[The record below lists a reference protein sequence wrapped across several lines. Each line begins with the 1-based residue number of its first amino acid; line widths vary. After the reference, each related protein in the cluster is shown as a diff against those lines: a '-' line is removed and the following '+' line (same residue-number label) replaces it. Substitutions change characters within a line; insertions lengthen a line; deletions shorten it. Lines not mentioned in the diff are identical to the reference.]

1 MFARTNL
8 IVLLLSLALHV
19 CTGKQCMMCA
29 PGKFKSPDMLFSPST
44 LCPEHTFSAV
54 PGALECRACPPFSWA
69 VMGSSR
75 CTFEPCRGTNYS
87 TGCVCPVGTTGPDG
101 GPCTACAVG
110 TYKDATGDAAC
121 ANCSSTKTSV
131 LGGTSCFCPN
141 GTALVD
147 GTCAQVYSEGVRL
160 CGVIKVDESNSSNTS
175 NASVNIDFWIQQI
188 RSSVAAQY
196 NISESLVQVT
206 FSSTTTASRHLLSET
221 DYHFDVLIIARS
233 KEELARVVNLTS
245 TEPPRVLEDV
255 KQTIME
261 VSLQQGAI
269 VMCPENEVSTGKAC
283 VCAAGYSRCPMCGKC
298 VACASGTA
306 KAVIGDQACNSC
318 ANNTFSRKGAA
329 QCSAC
334 PFSAATKDNHTSCSC
349 NTAFVFFNDVCT
361 ATEAVYLNVTGVLQ
375 LPQGE
380 FTDAQLVQILL
391 DGFSA
396 YLNYSKEFITII
408 INHKDNIEYVAEV
421 NVSNVTGNSSNDTY
435 SYDYAYDDTGNP
447 SYTRRL
453 LADFPVE
460 FDYTALMKIEM
471 DDKITYE
478 KVKEFSLSAN
488 DATGETKSITNDASR
503 ITFRRA
509 SIRTDYLDNDG
520 TPVEPCADGRKRII
534 DFITEMLTCPPPVP
548 VTTPK
553 PETDT
558 SMHVIGAGVAGG
570 VAVAAIVVFVVVRHF
585 RKKSKQQAEKNKKE
599 QEEQQTLLQPWK
611 GIKLM
616 RREQYPVQL
625 HFSPTV
631 SFEYHLLPGQSI

>member
-1 MFARTNL
+1 
-8 IVLLLSLALHV
+8 
-19 CTGKQCMMCA
+19 
-29 PGKFKSPDMLFSPST
+29 
-44 LCPEHTFSAV
+44 
-54 PGALECRACPPFSWA
+54 
-69 VMGSSR
+69 MGSSR

-87 TGCVCPVGTTGPDG
+87 AGCVCPVGTTGPDG

-175 NASVNIDFWIQQI
+175 NASVDIDFWIQEI

-221 DYHFDVLIIARS
+221 DYHFDVLIMARS

-255 KQTIME
+255 KQTIIE

-269 VMCPENEVSTGKAC
+269 VMCPENEVSTGEAC

-298 VACASGTA
+298 VACAAGTA
-306 KAVIGDQACNSC
+306 KAVIGDQACDSC
-318 ANNTFSRKGAA
+318 ANNTFSRKAAA

-408 INHKDNIEYVAEV
+408 INHKDNIEYVPEV
-421 NVSNVTGNSSNDTY
+421 NASNVTGNSSDTGYSGNVTSNSSNDTDYWSNDTDYSSNDTGNSSNDTGNSSIVTSNSSNDTDYWSNDTY
-435 SYDYAYDDTGNP
+435 SYDYAYDDTDNP

-471 DDKITYE
+471 NDKITYE
-478 KVKEFSLSAN
+478 KVKEFSRGAN

-509 SIRTDYLDNDG
+509 SIWTDYLDNDG

-548 VTTPK
+548 VTTPVPK
-553 PETDT
+553 TDT

-585 RKKSKQQAEKNKKE
+585 RKKRKQQAEKKKQE
-599 QEEQQTLLQPWK
+599 QVEKERLLPWQ
-611 GIKLM
+611 GIKLS
-616 RREQYPVQL
+616 RSAPYPVQL